1 MNYCT
6 RSRQVFSNSLMLVIY
21 LHIATLV
28 IIMFLLSLSL
38 LDRVLLSVLVQ
49 IRTLGGLMEMLGCS
63 PHFLI
68 MMCAL

>member
-6 RSRQVFSNSLMLVIY
+6 RSRQVSSNSLMLLIY
-21 LHIATLV
+21 PHIATLV
-28 IIMFLLSLSL
+28 IIIFLLSFSL
-38 LDRVLLSVLVQ
+38 LDRVLLSVLAQ
-49 IRTLGGLMEMLGCS
+49 IRTLGDLMEILGCS